1 MDTIKIKERLKK
13 AKDVTVEKSKA
24 AWAYTKDVVSVIRE
38 NKAVAAAVLIGVA
51 TVGSEGYRAHA
62 NSKTIAKQIDEF
74 DSRIDTDD
82 GQHLHTKRPMTG
94 KERKVLTERT
104 KAGESTT
111 KVLDDMNLL

>member
-1 MDTIKIKERLKK
+1 MHKKKIKEMLKK

-24 AWAYTKDVVSVIRE
+24 VWAYTKDVASVIRE
-38 NKAVAAAVLIGVA
+38 NKAVAAAVVIGLA
-51 TVGSEGYRAHA
+51 TVGSEGYKAHA
-62 NSKTIAKQIDEF
+62 NGKTIAKQIDEF